1 MTQINLPTVYR
12 AYADGVRSVDL
23 QAADVGQLL
32 SLLTKRYPDLQSQ
45 LVDDDGQL
53 LSFVN
58 VFVNDENIRDL
69 DGNATKLTE
78 RDQVFLVP
86 AMAGG

>member
-1 MTQINLPTVYR
+1 MPRIKIPTAFR
-12 AYADGVRSVDL
+12 KHTDGQREIELAKSN
-23 QAADVGQLL
+23 VGELL
-32 SLLTKRYPDLQSQ
+32 AELIDRHPHLSTHLF
-45 LVDDDGQL
+45 DDQGQL

-69 DGNATKLTE
+69 DGNETPVSD